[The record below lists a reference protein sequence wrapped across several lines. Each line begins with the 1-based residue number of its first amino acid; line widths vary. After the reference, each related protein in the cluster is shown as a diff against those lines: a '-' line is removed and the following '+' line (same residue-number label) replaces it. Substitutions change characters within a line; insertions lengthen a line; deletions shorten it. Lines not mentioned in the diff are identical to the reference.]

1 VKDEVVRQR
10 CVENKCE
17 EALIAGLT
25 AYPSS
30 ALVQTQTLRTLG
42 ALVFGSDLV
51 RRHCGEKGALRRVVI
66 ALQLHSH
73 DEQVVL
79 QACTALTNLCHNSH
93 DNRGRSLSFPSL
105 LLPPLFLSLSLDL
118 SLPSPPSPYPTLPS
132 LSLPSPPL
140 PSVSLPSSPVP
151 LPSRV
156 PLPVPGRY
164 LEANWTEPLQAVMS
178 IHLQSSVKVQRQACW
193 ALLTLAGSD
202 EVARVIVG
210 QGGDSQLMRA
220 MGHWKHDA
228 GVQQFA
234 CWAICNL
241 ALADEEI
248 KQKMRHSGILEV
260 PPLPSPPLPLCAH
273 GSVW

>member
-1 VKDEVVRQR
+1 
-10 CVENKCE
+10 
-17 EALIAGLT
+17 
-25 AYPSS
+25 
-30 ALVQTQTLRTLG
+30 
-42 ALVFGSDLV
+42 
-51 RRHCGEKGALRRVVI
+51 
-66 ALQLHSH
+66 
-73 DEQVVL
+73 
-79 QACTALTNLCHNSH
+79 
-93 DNRGRSLSFPSL
+93 
-105 LLPPLFLSLSLDL
+105 
-118 SLPSPPSPYPTLPS
+118 
-132 LSLPSPPL
+132 
-140 PSVSLPSSPVP
+140 
-151 LPSRV
+151 
-156 PLPVPGRY
+156 
-164 LEANWTEPLQAVMS
+164 MS

-260 PPLPSPPLPLCAH
+260 PPLSLPSLSLPSLSVLMALCGRCVTSPWRPMRAI
-273 GSVW
+273 